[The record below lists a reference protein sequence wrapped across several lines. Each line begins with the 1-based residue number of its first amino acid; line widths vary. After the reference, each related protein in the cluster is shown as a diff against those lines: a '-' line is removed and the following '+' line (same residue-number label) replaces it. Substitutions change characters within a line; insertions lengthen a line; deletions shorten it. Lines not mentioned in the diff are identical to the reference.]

1 MKRSVWSTLVLGLWL
16 MISPFALIF
25 VNRRVLAVLWE
36 DLLLGFGIATFSL
49 CRILSRRKGEI
60 EFADWF
66 IIALGFLTLVN
77 PFLYSY
83 SNAPFAKWNNWI
95 IGAVIFALAVYQDWR
110 DETSKPNGQR
120 RSSA

>member
-110 DETSKPNGQR
+110 DETGKPNGQR